1 MRTFTAGLAGAWAVL
16 AIILSA
22 AALISPEERL
32 QAPFNDSR
40 LGGVAVIE
48 RLHPSAAGSGLEL
61 GDRLLEVD
69 GAPYQAFS
77 FSGGRL
83 VAPDAS
89 GRAITYLVEKRD
101 GRRVTATAMPVPASE
116 MRTRMGVAFHFLLL
130 CVAIIYMVTAGIV
143 WWVKPGRSGAWALVL
158 FASTM
163 AVQLATTLHAD
174 SILWAD
180 MRVAVNVPLMGASI
194 FHLFTTYPLE
204 PAWVVRHHRVHTVPY
219 AAAVALIALVLLA
232 EPLGFSP
239 ALPWALSFLFTVAL
253 SAASIAVL
261 GVERRRHGAGP
272 MKDAADVVFFSA
284 LLSFAPV
291 LLILLL
297 EWVLVT
303 PLPYYL
309 ALLWVFVFPVA
320 VGFGIARRQLFDV
333 RNLAKSSAAYGA
345 ATLGITGAFAL
356 VITFADTLVTRF
368 GVSERGAQL
377 ALLFV
382 ALLLFDPV
390 RRRMQALVDRFFDRD
405 RAAYRVAVREISEA
419 MVSML
424 SLNEIADRILVAL
437 TDTMGVQRAVV
448 LLADEEGRTLR
459 PIASRGDWDDDGL
472 VLDIPSTHPIWKH
485 LWMRREDLTRIDFD
499 EERDVETREQCRDIF
514 DTLEVALLV
523 PILYGVDLLGVIA
536 VGRK

>member
-1 MRTFTAGLAGAWAVL
+1 MNPTSTLRLRTFTAGLAGAWAVL

-291 LLILLL
+291 LLILLI
-297 EWVLVT
+297 EWV
-303 PLPYYL
+303 
-309 ALLWVFVFPVA
+309 
-320 VGFGIARRQLFDV
+320 
-333 RNLAKSSAAYGA
+333 
-345 ATLGITGAFAL
+345 
-356 VITFADTLVTRF
+356 
-368 GVSERGAQL
+368 
-377 ALLFV
+377 
-382 ALLLFDPV
+382 
-390 RRRMQALVDRFFDRD
+390 
-405 RAAYRVAVREISEA
+405 
-419 MVSML
+419 
-424 SLNEIADRILVAL
+424 
-437 TDTMGVQRAVV
+437 
-448 LLADEEGRTLR
+448 
-459 PIASRGDWDDDGL
+459 
-472 VLDIPSTHPIWKH
+472 
-485 LWMRREDLTRIDFD
+485 
-499 EERDVETREQCRDIF
+499 
-514 DTLEVALLV
+514 
-523 PILYGVDLLGVIA
+523 
-536 VGRK
+536 